1 MQVSDQMIDH
11 LSKLSRLD
19 FTGEDREAMKADLEN
34 MIAFADKLNE
44 LDTTNIA
51 PLTHLSAAINIT
63 RDDIVKPELT
73 QEAALR
79 NVPLHNH
86 TFVKLPKAIHKPE

>member
-1 MQVSDQMIDH
+1 MQVSDQMIDN
-11 LSKLSRLD
+11 LSKLTRLH
-19 FTGEDREAMKADLEN
+19 FTGEEREAMKADLEN

-44 LDTTNIA
+44 LDTSNVE
-51 PLTHLSAAINIT
+51 PLLHLTSAINVT

-73 QEAALR
+73 QEEALR

-86 TFVKLPKAIHKPE
+86 NFVKLPKAIYKPE